1 MHPHFIL
8 PPLRRFLLAAVV
20 MYQATAAL
28 AFFPEPDPLV
38 IEVGKTGVV
47 KVKGQPAS
55 ADVVLEQVLIADPS
69 VASSDFT
76 GTPLTG
82 KGFVN
87 VTFTGLKGGETLV
100 SFIGTNNGEPVFGT
114 TLVKVIQSPGTSA
127 QTPQVGLA
135 GDPVNTATGEYFGLE
150 AADLN
155 LGGPM
160 PLSFT
165 RYAASNLADDALADS
180 PLGAN
185 RLHNFASK
193 MVTPD
198 TAFKQVVLPD
208 GRTALFR
215 KTSGKWVLSSPLD
228 VPYQLLEAGAEF
240 RFGDPHTKQIWTY
253 DNNGRLTK
261 IEDGKGNTHTLNYIA
276 GKLDTVSDGL
286 GRVIEISQPGSLI
299 ESVKGMTEA
308 EEREVTYS
316 YTSGVL
322 TSVTDHGGHVTT
334 YGNAAGRP
342 TSVTRPEGN
351 ELFTQI
357 YTGDKVTSQTERGT
371 DTSTLDYNGAQTTFT
386 DPTGETIVDTYN
398 AEGRLI
404 SHADEAGKAIT
415 MAYDS
420 AGRRT
425 SVTDRLGRTTTT
437 LYHAP
442 SGLPAAITNAEGRK
456 TLFTYKARTL
466 SGLVFHDLVKIT
478 YPDGASRSFVYDAK
492 GNVTQIKDETGKTW
506 KYTYNARGQ
515 VLTSINPLGGV
526 TTSQYDANGNLTEV
540 QPPDEGAT
548 QFTYDPRFRLLE
560 VIHPGGDKIVYA
572 YDTKD
577 RITSVTD
584 ERGKVYAFGHDDN
597 NRTTGLTDP
606 DGEQTAVAFDVLD
619 RVQSI
624 TDRLGQTASLTYD
637 SRQLV
642 SSVTDQNGN
651 MVSFAY
657 DERQRLTAFND
668 AAGQA
673 WTFQYD
679 DEDRLIGI
687 SNPVDLPGTLRRN
700 LMGFATEASDPL
712 GNTLRVL
719 RDPMQRV
726 TQAFDPLGRQTTR
739 AYDKMGRLVSVTEQ
753 STGTAKYTRDALG
766 NVTKITDPNGG
777 SWSYAY
783 LKSGRLSKITDPL
796 GKNWAFTY
804 DNRGRPSLLNL
815 PDGTLCNYSYDEAG
829 NLTGQQFSSNNPNLV
844 YAYDD
849 LGRLSSANG
858 VTLQYD
864 KEGRLTQCPQNG
876 KAFSATY
883 DNGGRLATVS
893 YHDSALTVT
902 YTYDSRNR
910 LTGVSD
916 SEGTTLAMTYDNAG
930 RLTSLTRTPG
940 IDSTFTYDGAG
951 RLKGI
956 QEGTIINL
964 DYTLNAASEVTEV
977 DFTAPVTP
985 SVTPGSQLLKFGKA
999 GEIVTPGHTY
1009 DIRGRLT
1016 SSPGRTYG
1024 WDGASRLTNA
1034 NGVMLTYNG
1043 FGDVETR
1050 VESGQ
1055 TSLFYHHYA
1064 LGMAPIVYEDTPSGS
1079 DRAYVWTPDG
1089 HLLYNV
1095 DIATGDP
1102 IFYHFDR
1109 MGSTLALTDK
1119 NETVTDSYA
1128 YGPYGEPLSPP
1139 AASTQPFTYIGKYGV
1154 RKEGALYQMRAR
1166 YYDPQTA
1173 RFLSRDPL
1181 PPRLDDPKSLN
1192 LYEYAAENPM
1202 KFLDPSGEDHATAR
1216 PFRDFNRYEP
1226 TRFGQLPLCEFFLGA
1241 FGLADSPNK
1250 IESPAEKENKKV
1262 FVRGQANMALEAW
1275 KRRAASGPGAAS
1287 GASVSGPLGSGHS
1300 GAGLF
1305 ICDGPFPGG
1314 TSVAVGD
1321 FDGSGRPQIIPMRT
1335 DTKTGIFSAGNYQ
1348 SSGAPAPKKPDP
1360 AGQGGGLWTG
1370 TGSITITNSTIS
1382 SNTSGPNAA
1391 QAMVLDFM
1399 INVYMS
1405 LQAAGSELLKKFQDS
1420 GYKSKEIRDKMSAVN
1435 KALENVGKVIESLG
1449 GTRPPPPM

>member
-1 MHPHFIL
+1 
-8 PPLRRFLLAAVV
+8 

-47 KVKGQPAS
+47 KVKGLPAS

-100 SFIGTNNGEPVFGT
+100 SFIGTNNGDPVFGT
-114 TLVKVIQSPGTSA
+114 TIVKVIQSPGTSA

-150 AADLN
+150 AVDLN

-165 RYAASNLADDALADS
+165 RYAASNLAQDALADS

-193 MVTPD
+193 MLSPD
-198 TAFKQVVLPD
+198 DSFKQVVLPD
-208 GRTALFR
+208 GRAALFR
-215 KTSGKWVLSSPLD
+215 MTSGKWVLASPLD

-299 ESVKGMTEA
+299 ESVKGMTGA

-322 TSVTDHGGHVTT
+322 TSVTDHGGHITT

-357 YTGDKVTSQTERGT
+357 YTDGKVTSQTERGT

-386 DPTGETIVDTYN
+386 DPTGETLVDTYN

-415 MAYDS
+415 MTYDS

-456 TLFTYKARTL
+456 TLFAYKARTL
-466 SGLVFHDLVKIT
+466 SGIVFHDLVKIT

-492 GNVTQIKDETGKTW
+492 GNVTQVKDETGKTW
-506 KYTYNARGQ
+506 KYTYNTRGQ
-515 VLTSINPLGGV
+515 VLTAVNPLGGV
-526 TTSQYDANGNLTEV
+526 TTSEYYANGNLSQV
-540 QPPDEGAT
+540 QPPDEDAT

-687 SNPVDLPGTLRRN
+687 SNPVDLPASLRRN
-700 LMGFATEASDPL
+700 LMGFAMEASDPL

-753 STGTAKYTRDALG
+753 GTGTAKYTRDALG

-777 SWSYAY
+777 SWSFAY

-796 GKNWAFTY
+796 GRNWSYTY
-804 DNRGRPSLLNL
+804 DTRGRPSVLNL

-829 NLTGQQFSSNNPNLV
+829 NLTGQQFSSNNPKLDFD
-844 YAYDD
+844 YDD
-849 LGRLSSANG
+849 LGRLSSTNG

-893 YHDSALTVT
+893 YHDSALTVS
-902 YTYDSRNR
+902 YYYDSRNR
-910 LTGVSD
+910 LTKVAD
-916 SEGTTLAMTYDNAG
+916 SNDITLDMAYDNAG

-951 RLKGI
+951 RLTGI
-956 QEGTIINL
+956 QEGGIINL

-1009 DIRGRLT
+1009 DTRGRLT

-1024 WDGASRLTNA
+1024 WDGASRLINA
-1034 NGVMLTYNG
+1034 NGAALTYNG
-1043 FGDVETR
+1043 FGDVVTR

-1055 TSLFYHHYA
+1055 TTRFYHHYA

-1089 HLLYNV
+1089 HLLYSV

-1128 YGPYGEPLSPP
+1128 YGPFGEPLAHESPGTP
-1139 AASTQPFTYIGKYGV
+1139 STQPFTYIGKYGV

-1173 RFLSRDPL
+1173 RFISRDPL
-1181 PPRLDDPKSLN
+1181 PPRLADPKSLN
-1192 LYEYAAENPM
+1192 PYEYSGQNPM
-1202 KFLDPSGEDHATAR
+1202 KFLDPMGEESDSDLGALILMLCGEI
-1216 PFRDFNRYEP
+1216 DFNAGDGKLLERKSVKTKKGMTKKGKGKTRKP
-1226 TRFGQLPLCEFFLGA
+1226 TRRDVLESAQQA
-1241 FGLADSPNK
+1241 
-1250 IESPAEKENKKV
+1250 IES
-1262 FVRGQANMALEAW
+1262 W
-1275 KRRAASGPGAAS
+1275 KRRAAASPPPAA
-1287 GASVSGPLGSGHS
+1287 GASVSGPPGGGHS
-1300 GAGLF
+1300 GAGTF
-1305 ICDGPFPGG
+1305 VCEGPLPKGLGGLFPGLG
-1314 TSVAVGD
+1314 APSVAVGD
-1321 FDGSGRPQIIPMRT
+1321 FDGSGRPQILV
-1335 DTKTGIFSAGNYQ
+1335 SGN
-1348 SSGAPAPKKPDP
+1348 SGAPAQTPDQD
-1360 AGQGGGLWTG
+1360 AQGGGLWTG
-1370 TGSITITNSTIS
+1370 TGNITISNNTIS
-1382 SNTSGPNAA
+1382 SNTSSPNAA

-1399 INVYMS
+1399 INVYVS